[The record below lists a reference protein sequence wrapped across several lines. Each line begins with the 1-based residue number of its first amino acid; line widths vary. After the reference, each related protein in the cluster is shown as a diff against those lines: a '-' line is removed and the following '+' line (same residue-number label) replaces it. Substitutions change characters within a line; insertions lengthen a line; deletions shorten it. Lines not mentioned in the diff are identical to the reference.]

1 MRRCRYFKDSKK
13 RNYYKT
19 AEIFQ
24 RVSKVII
31 LYTNKLPIK
40 LLTQNT
46 FFKSSLFKSEIKNYC
61 VVSGRPRSIY
71 RKLKISRIVLRA
83 LGGSGLFFGF
93 KKASW

>member
-1 MRRCRYFKDSKK
+1 MRRCRYFKDSTK
-13 RNYYKT
+13 RNFYKT

-40 LLTQNT
+40 LLTKKKS
-46 FFKSSLFKSEIKNYC
+46 FKNSIFKSEIKNYC

-71 RKLKISRIVLRA
+71 RKLKISRIVLRF
-83 LGGSGLFFGF
+83 LGGNGLFFGF
-93 KKASW
+93 KKAS